1 MKIKSFDKVC
11 EPRKPFLNFILSLV
25 LRPVFVSPFAFEALF
40 SLTLVPYIL
49 FTYKTAFP
57 DSSYG
62 SSVVV
67 NARTTSVSESLLNDK
82 ELPSPVGK
90 LESEKVRDERSEPPS
105 PSIVHS
111 SDKVCGEYENERESD
126 SIYAPVDSYQSQ
138 NNIFYDY
145 QAGDLPNWPY
155 DLSRTRPRTQSDFQL
170 QYQSS
175 DANLNFRNSY
185 SSYNGAMKGNL
196 MTLSHFNDYL
206 SPPSSVSSSSGYDL
220 SDANNNSYINIEQAF
235 HLSTIDDVIREEL
248 KNENC
253 FLVEDGSGG
262 SYTTLTN
269 ASAPAPLD
277 LYLHDYPRNYAG
289 AHNHS
294 TSSGGDSR
302 SPDGYGN
309 DDYENNGFP
318 QLTNLTTR
326 SNGIYASSPNQAGD
340 LNIMSYDSTHVLSP
354 TRWVD
359 PHLLLKTPIL
369 PLWWLFGHPVD
380 EWQRECEA
388 GNYFCDFWK
397 NREVEFKRW

>member
-1 MKIKSFDKVC
+1 M
-11 EPRKPFLNFILSLV
+11 
-25 LRPVFVSPFAFEALF
+25 
-40 SLTLVPYIL
+40 
-49 FTYKTAFP
+49 
-57 DSSYG
+57 
-62 SSVVV
+62 
-67 NARTTSVSESLLNDK
+67 NARTTSVTESLLNDK

-90 LESEKVRDERSEPPS
+90 LESEKVNERSEPPS
-105 PSIVHS
+105 PPIDSKCLTTIVHS

-126 SIYAPVDSYQSQ
+126 SIYAPVDTYQSQ
-138 NNIFYDY
+138 NNIFYSDY
-145 QAGDLPNWPY
+145 QAGDLSNWPY

-185 SSYNGAMKGNL
+185 SSFGGAMKGNI
-196 MTLSHFNDYL
+196 MTMSHFDDYL

-220 SDANNNSYINIEQAF
+220 SDTNNNSYINIEQAL
-235 HLSTIDDVIREEL
+235 HLRSIDDVIREEL

-269 ASAPAPLD
+269 ASAAAPLD
-277 LYLHDYPRNYAG
+277 LYLHDYQRNYAG

-309 DDYENNGFP
+309 DDYENGGFT

-326 SNGIYASSPNQAGD
+326 SNGIYASSPNPAGD

-354 TRWVD
+354 TR
-359 PHLLLKTPIL
+359 
-369 PLWWLFGHPVD
+369 
-380 EWQRECEA
+380 
-388 GNYFCDFWK
+388 
-397 NREVEFKRW
+397 